1 MKIKFIGATESVT
14 GSKHLLITEKG
25 KQYLLDCGLYQ
36 GMGKETDALNRKLDI
51 DPGNIE
57 AVVLSHAHVDHSG
70 NLPTLVK
77 SGFNGKIYCTPATF
91 DVCKVLL
98 LDSAHIHESDIEF
111 LNKRRRKKGESMLKP
126 LYTVHD
132 AENCLKHFRP
142 IPFETDFHLCDELA
156 FRFTETGHII
166 GSAAI
171 NITAKEKGKI
181 TKLTFTGDVGRY
193 VDAVLRPPLPFPQS
207 DYIICESTYGNRLHD
222 PVENAQAKLL
232 AIIKKTCIQKQGRL
246 IIPAFSLGRTQEIL
260 YTIDKLRTAK
270 LLPEIRIFVDSPLS
284 SSVTGIVKEHPEAFN
299 DELKD
304 YIKQDPDPFGYE
316 YVRFIE
322 SPTESKMLN
331 EIKEPCIII
340 SASGMCDAGR
350 VKHHLRHALPDQKNT
365 VLIAG
370 YCAPNTLGARL
381 VRGEKKVHIYGEFFD
396 VKAEIETILSFSAHA
411 DYRELLNYLACQ
423 EKAKVKSIFLVHGD
437 PDAKTMF
444 KETLEKEGF
453 KNVVIPLKGEIY
465 VLY

>member
-1 MKIKFIGATESVT
+1 
-14 GSKHLLITEKG
+14 
-25 KQYLLDCGLYQ
+25 
-36 GMGKETDALNRKLDI
+36 
-51 DPGNIE
+51 
-57 AVVLSHAHVDHSG
+57 
-70 NLPTLVK
+70 
-77 SGFNGKIYCTPATF
+77 
-91 DVCKVLL
+91 
-98 LDSAHIHESDIEF
+98 
-111 LNKRRRKKGESMLKP
+111 
-126 LYTVHD
+126 
-132 AENCLKHFRP
+132 
-142 IPFETDFHLCDELA
+142 
-156 FRFTETGHII
+156 
-166 GSAAI
+166 
-171 NITAKEKGKI
+171 
-181 TKLTFTGDVGRY
+181 
-193 VDAVLRPPLPFPQS
+193 S

-232 AIIKKTCIQKQGRL
+232 ALIKKTCIQKQGRL